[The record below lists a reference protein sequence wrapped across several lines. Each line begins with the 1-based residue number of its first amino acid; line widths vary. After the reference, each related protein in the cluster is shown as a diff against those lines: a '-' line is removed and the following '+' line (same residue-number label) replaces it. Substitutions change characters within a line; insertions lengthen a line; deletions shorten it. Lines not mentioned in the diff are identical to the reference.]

1 MTTSKSELRRLI
13 RDRERSLPEEELRAR
28 DGELVKKLLAL
39 PEFKSAGCV
48 LLYFGTGTEIDTRP
62 VIRRSLEAGKTVA
75 LPRITGPGTMV
86 AGRILSQSQLV
97 PGAYGIPE
105 PPEDAEIL
113 DPGAFGLI
121 LVPGVAF
128 SPEGRRLG
136 RGGGYYDR
144 YLADTRGLKVALVR
158 DLQLTPHLPAGPH
171 DIDVDLIITG

>member
-1 MTTSKSELRRLI
+1 
-13 RDRERSLPEEELRAR
+13 
-28 DGELVKKLLAL
+28 
-39 PEFKSAGCV
+39 
-48 LLYFGTGTEIDTRP
+48 
-62 VIRRSLEAGKTVA
+62 
-75 LPRITGPGTMV
+75 MV
-86 AGRILSQSQLV
+86 AGRILSQSELV

-113 DPGAFGLI
+113 DPRAFGLI

-144 YLADTRGLKVALVR
+144 YLADTRGLKVALAR